1 MGSAENAWS
10 NFQPTHMARIV
21 PAILL
26 HFLHPWRLD
35 VASAEKASSDFPPW
49 NYAYCTLPTSIILHY
64 YEMFELMWD
73 SIIPALALVL
83 VIEGMLPFLSPKNWR
98 DAMSQAA
105 QLPDN
110 VLRGLGFASMM
121 AGLVILYFVQ

>member
-1 MGSAENAWS
+1 
-10 NFQPTHMARIV
+10 MAT
-21 PAILL
+21 AK
-26 HFLHPWRLD
+26 
-35 VASAEKASSDFPPW
+35 KASSNFPPW
-49 NYAYCTLPTSIILHY
+49 SYAYCALPASIILHC

-83 VIEGMLPFLSPKNWR
+83 VIEGMLPFLSPTNWR

-121 AGLVILYFVQ
+121 AGLVILYLVQ